1 MGAGPDRCA
10 VYAVFGSG
18 RKSDATA
25 SPPRSRLRGHE
36 RRNGHSRNGHS
47 NGAGAVARNGNG
59 SVGTNGTV
67 KTEVAPSR
75 LSAEL
80 PVVSA
85 SGHFPHAQKLP
96 EHHSRFYIPLRLKLV
111 FVALCSLGWVGFSL
125 WLAIPWIEDLG
136 QSITVPLAAALIAGI
151 AIIPG
156 YLNAHLISSL
166 LFDKAPPLRFDLD
179 FPAITLIVAC
189 FNEAEVIE
197 ETLDYA
203 AVQDYP
209 GELRILVADDGSTDE
224 TIDRASVCA
233 EIDDR
238 ISVRQFP
245 HGGKANTLN
254 RALAEVE
261 TPLVATL
268 DADTLL
274 MPEALKRC
282 VARLLVSPE
291 TTVAAAGAVF
301 VRNSR
306 ANLLT
311 QAQEWD
317 YFLGIA
323 SIKRQQGLF
332 QGTLV
337 AQGAFSVYKTEAVRE
352 VGGWPDRI
360 GEDIVLTWAMM
371 DKGAGVT
378 YERTAVAFTD
388 APETARAFA
397 RQRRRWARGMIEGL
411 REFGPALI
419 RGRRAYAHSVVVD
432 YIFPYV
438 DFVYSIAFPVG
449 IVLALGFQNYAIVGP
464 LTLLVLPLNM
474 ILSGIMFKL
483 SRDSF
488 CDVGLRVRR
497 NVKGFFSYLLLYQLF
512 MSPVSVAGYVQ
523 ELFRTKRNW

>member
-1 MGAGPDRCA
+1 MPIVG
-10 VYAVFGSG
+10 F
-18 RKSDATA
+18 KSDAPA
-25 SPPRSRLRGHE
+25 EPLVHPPRLDP
-36 RRNGHSRNGHS
+36 
-47 NGAGAVARNGNG
+47 A
-59 SVGTNGTV
+59 
-67 KTEVAPSR
+67 
-75 LSAEL
+75 L
-80 PVVSA
+80 PVVA
-85 SGHFPHAQKLP
+85 ANGDGVPHPRKLP
-96 EHHSRFYIPLRLKLV
+96 EHHSRFYLPLRLKLL

-125 WLAIPWIEDLG
+125 WLAIPWINDLG
-136 QSITVPLAAALIAGI
+136 ASITVPVAAAVIAGI

-166 LFDKAPPLRFDLD
+166 LIDKAPPLRFDIG
-179 FPAITLIVAC
+179 FPAITLVVAA
-189 FNEAEVIE
+189 FNEAEQIE
-197 ETLDYA
+197 ETLRYASAQDYA
-203 AVQDYP
+203 
-209 GELRILVADDGSTDE
+209 GEFRILVADDGSTDE
-224 TIDRASVCA
+224 TGERAAACV
-233 EIDDR
+233 EQDPR
-238 ISVRQFP
+238 ITVRRFA

-254 RALAEVE
+254 KALATVE

-306 ANLLT
+306 ANVLT

-337 AQGAFSVYKTEAVRE
+337 AQGAFSVYKTGAVKE

-371 DKGAGVT
+371 DRGAGVT
-378 YERTAVAFTD
+378 YEKTAVAFTD

-411 REFGPALI
+411 REYGTALLK
-419 RGRRAYAHSVVVD
+419 GRRTYAHSIVVGYV
-432 YIFPYV
+432 FPYV
-438 DFVYSIAFPVG
+438 DFVYSIAFPIG

-488 CDVGLRVRR
+488 REVDLRVRR
-497 NVKGFFSYLLLYQLF
+497 NIKGFFSYLLLYQLF
-512 MSPVSVAGYVQ
+512 MSPVSVIGYAQ

>member
-1 MGAGPDRCA
+1 MPLVG
-10 VYAVFGSG
+10 F
-18 RKSDATA
+18 KSDAPA
-25 SPPRSRLRGHE
+25 QPRIQPPQLD
-36 RRNGHSRNGHS
+36 
-47 NGAGAVARNGNG
+47 
-59 SVGTNGTV
+59 
-67 KTEVAPSR
+67 P
-75 LSAEL
+75 EL
-80 PVVSA
+80 PVVAA
-85 SGHFPHAQKLP
+85 SGDGVPHPQKP
-96 EHHSRFYIPLRLKLV
+96 PAHHRRFYIPLRLKLV
-111 FVALCSLGWVGFSL
+111 FVALCSLGWVGISL
-125 WLAIPWIEDLG
+125 WLAIPWIAHLG
-136 QSITVPLAAALIAGI
+136 HSITVPLAAALIAGI

-179 FPAITLIVAC
+179 FPAITLIVAAY
-189 FNEAEVIE
+189 NEAERIE
-197 ETLDYA
+197 ETLRYA
-203 AVQDYP
+203 SAQDYP
-209 GELRILVADDGSTDE
+209 GEFHILVADDGSTDE
-224 TIDRASVCA
+224 TTERAAVAA
-233 EIDDR
+233 EQDPR
-238 ISVRQFP
+238 ITVRSFE
-245 HGGKANTLN
+245 HGGKAHTLN
-254 RALAEVE
+254 NALATVE
-261 TPLVATL
+261 TQLVATV

-282 VARLLVSPE
+282 VARLLVSPGP
-291 TTVAAAGAVF
+291 TVAVAGAVF

-337 AQGAFSVYKTEAVRE
+337 AQGAFSVYKTDAVKE
-352 VGGWPDRI
+352 VGGWPDAI

-378 YERTAVAFTD
+378 YEKTAVAFTD

-419 RGRRAYAHSVVVD
+419 KGRRAYAHSIVVD
-432 YIFPYV
+432 YVFPYV
-438 DFVYSIAFPVG
+438 DLVYSIAFPVG

-488 CDVGLRVRR
+488 HEVGLRVRR
-497 NVKGFFSYLLLYQLF
+497 NIKGFFSYLLLYQLF

>member
-1 MGAGPDRCA
+1 MLHPQDTR
-10 VYAVFGSG
+10 
-18 RKSDATA
+18 DTTA
-25 SPPRSRLRGHE
+25 AE
-36 RRNGHSRNGHS
+36 NGEG
-47 NGAGAVARNGNG
+47 NGA
-59 SVGTNGTV
+59 V
-67 KTEVAPSR
+67 KTLPKPAHLDEN
-75 LSAEL
+75 L

-85 SGHFPHAQKLP
+85 NGTAFPVAAKLP
-96 EHHSRFYIPLRLKLV
+96 DHHRRFYIPLRLKLV
-111 FVALCSLGWVGFSL
+111 LVALCSLAWVGFSL
-125 WLAIPWIEDLG
+125 WLAIPWIEELG
-136 QSITVPLAAALIAGI
+136 KSITVPVAAALIAGI

-166 LFDKAPPLRFDLD
+166 LFDKAPPLRFDVD

-189 FNEAEVIE
+189 FNEEDQVE
-197 ETLDYA
+197 ETLRYA
-203 AVQDYP
+203 TAQDYP
-209 GELRILVADDGSTDE
+209 GEFHILVADDGSTDRTVE
-224 TIDRASVCA
+224 LASKYA
-233 EIDDR
+233 EMDNR
-238 ISVRQFP
+238 ISVRTFP

-254 RALAEVE
+254 HALEHVH
-261 TPLVATL
+261 TPLTATV

-282 VARLLVSPE
+282 VARLMVSPPS
-291 TTVAAAGAVF
+291 TVAVAGAVF

-306 ANLLT
+306 TNLLT

-337 AQGAFSVYKTEAVRE
+337 AQGAFSVYRTDPVKD

-371 DKGAGVT
+371 DRGAGVT
-378 YERTAVAFTD
+378 YEKTAVAFTD
-388 APETARAFA
+388 APENAKAFA
-397 RQRRRWARGMIEGL
+397 KQRRRWARGMIEGL

-419 RGRRAYAHSVVVD
+419 KGRRSYAHSIVVD
-432 YIFPYV
+432 YVFPYV
-438 DFVYSIAFPVG
+438 DVVYSIAFPVG
-449 IVLALGFQNYAIVGP
+449 IILALGFQNYAIVGP

-488 CDVGLRVRR
+488 EEVGLKVRR
-497 NVKGFFSYLLLYQLF
+497 NFKGFFSYLLLYQLF
-512 MSPVSVAGYVQ
+512 MSPISVVGYVQ
-523 ELFRTKRNW
+523 ELFKTKRNW

>member
-1 MGAGPDRCA
+1 M
-10 VYAVFGSG
+10 FGSG
-18 RKSDATA
+18 QKPDVKSP
-25 SPPRSRLRGHE
+25 SRS
-36 RRNGHSRNGHS
+36 
-47 NGAGAVARNGNG
+47 NGNG
-59 SVGTNGTV
+59 KVASSGNGKVATGGNGQVATNGNGGV
-67 KTEVAPSR
+67 KTLPKPAKLDEQLPV
-75 LSAEL
+75 LSANGNGF
-80 PVVSA
+80 PVA
-85 SGHFPHAQKLP
+85 EKLP
-96 EHHSRFYIPLRLKLV
+96 EHHRRFYLPLKLKLV
-111 FVALCSLGWVGFSL
+111 FVALCSLAWVGFSL
-125 WLAIPWIEDLG
+125 WLAIPWIDELG

-166 LFDKAPPLRFDLD
+166 LIDRAPPLRFDVD

-189 FNEAEVIE
+189 FNEEDVIE

-203 AVQDYP
+203 ATQDYP
-209 GELRILVADDGSTDE
+209 GELRILVADDGSTDKTAE
-224 TIDRASVCA
+224 LAALCA
-233 EIDDR
+233 ELDER
-238 ISVRQFP
+238 ISVRTFP

-254 RALAEVE
+254 AALETVD
-261 TPLVATL
+261 TPLTATV

-282 VARLLVSPE
+282 VARLMVSPPS
-291 TTVAAAGAVF
+291 TVAVAGAVF

-306 ANLLT
+306 KNLLT

-337 AQGAFSVYKTEAVRE
+337 AQGAFSVYRTEPVKE

-371 DKGAGVT
+371 NKGAGVT
-378 YERTAVAFTD
+378 YEKTAVAFTD
-388 APETARAFA
+388 APENAKAFA
-397 RQRRRWARGMIEGL
+397 KQRRRWARGMIEGL

-419 RGRRAYAHSVVVD
+419 KGRRSYAHSIVVD
-432 YIFPYV
+432 YVFPYV
-438 DFVYSIAFPVG
+438 DVVYSIAFPVG
-449 IVLALGFQNYAIVGP
+449 IILALGFQNYAIVGP

-488 CDVGLRVRR
+488 REVGLHVRR
-497 NVKGFFSYLLLYQLF
+497 NIKGFLGYLLLYQLF
-512 MSPVSVAGYVQ
+512 MSPVSVVGYVQ

>member
-1 MGAGPDRCA
+1 MLDSRHNREDGP
-10 VYAVFGSG
+10 
-18 RKSDATA
+18 
-25 SPPRSRLRGHE
+25 
-36 RRNGHSRNGHS
+36 
-47 NGAGAVARNGNG
+47 
-59 SVGTNGTV
+59 VGTLLRPAQLD
-67 KTEVAPSR
+67 ED
-75 LSAEL
+75 L
-80 PVVSA
+80 PVVA
-85 SGHFPHAQKLP
+85 ANGDGFPVAEKLP
-96 EHHSRFYIPLRLKLV
+96 EHHRRFYIPLKLKLV
-111 FVALCSLGWVGFSL
+111 LVALCSLAWVGFSL
-125 WLAIPWIEDLG
+125 WLAIPWIEELG
-136 QSITVPLAAALIAGI
+136 KSITVPLAAALIAGI

-166 LFDKAPPLRFDLD
+166 LFDKAPPLRFDVD

-189 FNEAEVIE
+189 FNEEEQIE
-197 ETLDYA
+197 ETLRYA
-203 AVQDYP
+203 TAQDYP
-209 GELRILVADDGSTDE
+209 GDFHILVADDGSTDRTVE
-224 TIDRASVCA
+224 LASLYA
-233 EIDDR
+233 EMDPR
-238 ISVRQFP
+238 ISVKSFE

-254 RALAEVE
+254 RALHHVE
-261 TPLVATL
+261 TPLTATV

-282 VARLLVSPE
+282 VARLMVSPPS
-291 TTVAAAGAVF
+291 TVAVAGAVF

-306 ANLLT
+306 KNLLT

-337 AQGAFSVYKTEAVRE
+337 AQGAFSVYRTDPVKE

-371 DKGAGVT
+371 DRGAGVT
-378 YERTAVAFTD
+378 YEKTAVAFTD
-388 APETARAFA
+388 APETAKAFA
-397 RQRRRWARGMIEGL
+397 KQRRRWARGMIEGL

-419 RGRRAYAHSVVVD
+419 KGRRSYAHSIVVD

-438 DFVYSIAFPVG
+438 DVVYSIVFPVG
-449 IVLALGFQNYAIVGP
+449 IILALGFQNYAIVGP

-488 CDVGLRVRR
+488 EEVGLRVRR
-497 NVKGFFSYLLLYQLF
+497 NIKGFFSYLLLYQLF
-512 MSPVSVAGYVQ
+512 MSPISVVGYAQ

>member
-1 MGAGPDRCA
+1 VYQAPD
-10 VYAVFGSG
+10 S
-18 RKSDATA
+18 ATI
-25 SPPRSRLRGHE
+25 SPPPTLD
-36 RRNGHSRNGHS
+36 
-47 NGAGAVARNGNG
+47 
-59 SVGTNGTV
+59 
-67 KTEVAPSR
+67 P
-75 LSAEL
+75 EL
-80 PVVSA
+80 PVVSTN
-85 SGHFPHAQKLP
+85 GNDFPVAEKLP
-96 EHHSRFYIPLRLKLV
+96 EDHRRFYISLRLKLV

-136 QSITVPLAAALIAGI
+136 QSITVPIAAGLIAGI

-166 LFDKAPPLRFDLD
+166 LIDKAPPLRFDLD
-179 FPAITLIVAC
+179 FPAVTLMIAC
-189 FNEAEVIE
+189 FNEEDVIE

-203 AVQDYP
+203 AAQDYP
-209 GELRILVADDGSTDE
+209 GELRILVADDGSTDMTVE
-224 TIDRASVCA
+224 LASLCA
-233 EIDDR
+233 EQDER
-238 ISVRQFP
+238 ISVRTFP

-254 RALAEVE
+254 AALAMVD
-261 TPLVATL
+261 TPLMATV

-282 VARLLVSPE
+282 VARVLVSPPS
-291 TTVAAAGAVF
+291 TVAAAGAVF

-306 ANLLT
+306 KNMLT

-337 AQGAFSVYKTEAVRE
+337 AQGAFSVYKTDAVKE

-378 YERTAVAFTD
+378 YEKTAVAFTD
-388 APETARAFA
+388 APETAKDFA
-397 RQRRRWARGMIEGL
+397 KQRRRWARGMIEGL

-419 RGRRAYAHSVVVD
+419 KGRRTYAHSVMVD

-438 DFVYSIAFPVG
+438 DFVFSIAFPVG
-449 IVLALGFQNYAIVGP
+449 IVLALGWQDYAIVGP

-488 CDVGLRVRR
+488 EEVGLRVRK
-497 NVKGFFSYLLLYQLF
+497 NKKGFFSYLLLYQFF
-512 MSPVSVAGYVQ
+512 MSPVSVVGYTQ
-523 ELFRTKRNW
+523 ELFKTKRNW